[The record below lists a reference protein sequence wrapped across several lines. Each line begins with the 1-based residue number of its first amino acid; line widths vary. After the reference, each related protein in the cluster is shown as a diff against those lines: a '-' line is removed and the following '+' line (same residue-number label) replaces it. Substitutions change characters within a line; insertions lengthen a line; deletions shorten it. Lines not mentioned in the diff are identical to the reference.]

1 MVSSDTT
8 AVSAGAL
15 PWWNKMPFP
24 SLPRLFCEHY
34 FLYPRLSALA
44 LQLEL
49 VIPASNPKIFHT
61 CIIIYYYMSIKKWA
75 EGKSLYFTAQGRK
88 SHYHPCVVMKSKYE
102 RVFKRLH
109 YLVKSGM
116 TITFL
121 QASVLKRCLI
131 KARTSFF
138 SIMMFHVGMHQTKR
152 HCFFSFLKL

>member
-1 MVSSDTT
+1 
-8 AVSAGAL
+8 
-15 PWWNKMPFP
+15 
-24 SLPRLFCEHY
+24 
-34 FLYPRLSALA
+34 
-44 LQLEL
+44 
-49 VIPASNPKIFHT
+49 
-61 CIIIYYYMSIKKWA
+61 
-75 EGKSLYFTAQGRK
+75 
-88 SHYHPCVVMKSKYE
+88 MKSKYE

-152 HCFFSFLKL
+152 HCFFSFLKLLLLFFARTLKIKLSLIVGMN